1 MSKELEF
8 DCDGGECVW
17 RWNANDFPVDEI
29 TIRVRGAEGDM
40 ELREVPNN
48 GRLVLPEDEY
58 VMEIVSTGE
67 GGARRRER
75 WRGPG

>member
-1 MSKELEF
+1 MTKELEF
-8 DCDGGECVW
+8 DCSNGECVW
-17 RWNANDFPVDEI
+17 QWNANDFPVDEI
-29 TIRVRGAEGDM
+29 TIRVRRASGDT
-40 ELREVPNN
+40 ELRNVPNN

-67 GGARRRER
+67 GGVGRRER